1 MSLFL
6 GLLFSSV
13 GVLFLVI
20 GKRTYSTLYIVCGA
34 LLIVVSY
41 VIDNVVALAILGVA
55 ISAVP
60 FVVSR
65 GWV

>member
-34 LLIVVSY
+34 VLIVVSY
-41 VIDNVVALAILGVA
+41 VIDNVVALALVGVV

>member
-6 GLLFSSV
+6 GLLFSTV

-20 GKRTYSTLYIVCGA
+20 GKRTYSTLYIICGA

-41 VIDNVVALAILGVA
+41 VIDNVVALALLGVV